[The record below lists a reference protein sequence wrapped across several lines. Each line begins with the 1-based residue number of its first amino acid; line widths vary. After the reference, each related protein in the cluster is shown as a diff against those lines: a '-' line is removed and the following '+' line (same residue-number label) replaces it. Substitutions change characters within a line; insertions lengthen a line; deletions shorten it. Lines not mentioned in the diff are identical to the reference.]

1 MVEIPFDPFARDREI
16 EKALDRQGVFKPT
29 PLTPAE
35 ILKQRKLLSGLPG
48 LEPADYAGQL
58 KESEDLAK
66 LQLGLALAQ
75 RGFAAMGAQPQRG
88 ESPIGTLGRTLA
100 APLAG
105 DLSTVAGRIMEKRQ
119 AAKLAERA
127 DKARLSQAA
136 LTMQQQISAKEDA
149 ARDKRFTFARSLRE
163 RNYTPTKD
171 LQRKVGGKWV
181 DFVGFNYTDKL
192 TNLPAIAGVNKK
204 GELQEIPFED
214 LRYYRKP
221 ATATKATGA
230 KLHLL
235 H

>member
-88 ESPIGTLGRTLA
+88 ESPIGTLGRTLVNSCRSHY
-100 APLAG
+100 G
-105 DLSTVAGRIMEKRQ
+105 KTTGRK
-119 AAKLAERA
+119 
-127 DKARLSQAA
+127 
-136 LTMQQQISAKEDA
+136 TC
-149 ARDKRFTFARSLRE
+149 
-163 RNYTPTKD
+163 
-171 LQRKVGGKWV
+171 
-181 DFVGFNYTDKL
+181 
-192 TNLPAIAGVNKK
+192 
-204 GELQEIPFED
+204 
-214 LRYYRKP
+214 
-221 ATATKATGA
+221 
-230 KLHLL
+230 
-235 H
+235 